1 MRSSYEAVDDLDFM
15 PMDQFQKSFWLFRQG
30 EQESYNLQYSP
41 LKARTGDLTDPL
53 YFDFVAF
60 CQYAVIGREILKG
73 AQVFKEFCE
82 ECVDQARIVR
92 RDPAYADNTMLPS
105 LFNKA
110 AGDKIYDGLLN
121 GFRDEVFGAPAPL
134 PKAAGLQQVVA
145 GVKELTDVLVK
156 AGFALKS
163 EVVPV
168 DESSFRMSLQ
178 GPANLWSVSALNY
191 RRSPVVNHYDIFAV
205 EAFLRASGRDVECET
220 SYTDVGVEHVWK
232 IKT

>member
-1 MRSSYEAVDDLDFM
+1 VDDLDFM